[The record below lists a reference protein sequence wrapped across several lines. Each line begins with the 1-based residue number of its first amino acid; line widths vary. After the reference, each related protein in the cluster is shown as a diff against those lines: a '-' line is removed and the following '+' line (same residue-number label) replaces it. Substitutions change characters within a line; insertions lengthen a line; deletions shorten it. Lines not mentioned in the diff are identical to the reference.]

1 MFPCSFLDPSKY
13 RLCYCSWL
21 STADGQNPSLS
32 ILRGHIIPWLRL
44 VTRRVGGFSN
54 WVKSR
59 LISILKG
66 IFIGVM
72 VLISLENN
80 YLLHERP
87 RLFSL
92 LVLRVQADMVIRVLL
107 ALLGERDRARSKNE
121 MA

>member
-1 MFPCSFLDPSKY
+1 
-13 RLCYCSWL
+13 
-21 STADGQNPSLS
+21 
-32 ILRGHIIPWLRL
+32 
-44 VTRRVGGFSN
+44 
-54 WVKSR
+54 
-59 LISILKG
+59 
-66 IFIGVM
+66 M